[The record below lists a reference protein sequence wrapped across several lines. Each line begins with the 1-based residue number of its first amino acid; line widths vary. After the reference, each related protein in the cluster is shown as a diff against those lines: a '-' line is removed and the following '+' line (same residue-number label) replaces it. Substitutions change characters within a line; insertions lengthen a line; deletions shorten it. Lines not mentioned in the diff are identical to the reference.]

1 MAEKQNKRSKVWQY
15 FHVVEAGDK
24 KKAKCTLCAVEV
36 SYTGGST
43 GAMSNHLKH
52 VHKSLNTEQ
61 AAATTSKTV
70 QPPITAFKTPV
81 VSTMSKVK
89 WQMCTQKLAQMCARD
104 LRPMSIVE
112 GDGFKEF
119 CNELNPSYSVPSK
132 QTISKYVTISY
143 DQMKTDLIRC
153 IAAQTGISL
162 TCDHWTSLATEGY
175 ITVTGHFIDDNWRFQ
190 NCILATRKTTERHT
204 GENIATDIKTVCAE
218 FGIKAPMVTSLVTDN
233 ASNMV
238 SCAALL
244 PDSFT
249 HIRCF
254 GHTLQLS
261 IRGAFDKINTI
272 TRTIN
277 AAKQIVSHFR
287 RSVNINTELHI
298 RQKQMGVAENSLIL
312 DCPTRWNSTYDM
324 FERLLEQRLAIYAV
338 LHDTKITKS
347 ADARVLDMADE
358 QWALIE
364 GMVPILKPLYM
375 ATRLMCSE
383 EYPTLS
389 GTYPVLFSLI
399 NYHLSVNDKDCT
411 AVAAFKKQV
420 SDDLQ
425 HRYNMNETE
434 KLCNSLP
441 IVCTFLD
448 PRYRSL
454 PFLTEAQR
462 AIVHE
467 HILSI
472 LQNASSSTEN
482 TTNPDSSTASE
493 PHIMTDVTDA
503 DSSNQN
509 NQVFSCKRSK
519 LSQDDVSIL
528 LGGYFDTQDCEVVL
542 PSTIKEELDM
552 YAKERPVST
561 KINPFDWWKVNSA
574 NFPKLAMLA
583 RRVLCS
589 PATSVPSER
598 VFSTAGGTV
607 TKLRAALD
615 SKSVD
620 KLIFV
625 NKRLKFLANQKT
637 ESANTSVAQVAIKA
651 EPKSPIKIERRDEA
665 NQSNNKVL
673 PPLPQLPDLPFS
685 L

>member
-1 MAEKQNKRSKVWQY
+1 
-15 FHVVEAGDK
+15 
-24 KKAKCTLCAVEV
+24 
-36 SYTGGST
+36 
-43 GAMSNHLKH
+43 
-52 VHKSLNTEQ
+52 
-61 AAATTSKTV
+61 
-70 QPPITAFKTPV
+70 
-81 VSTMSKVK
+81 MSKVK
-89 WQMCTQKLAQMCARD
+89 WQTCTQKLAQMCARD

-190 NCILATRKTTERHT
+190 NCVLATRKTTERE
-204 GENIATDIKTVCAE
+204 GENIANIATDIKTVCAE

-272 TRTIN
+272 TRTIS
-277 AAKQIVSHFR
+277 AAKQIVSHFQ
-287 RSVNINTELHI
+287 RSVNINTELQI

-389 GTYPVLFSLI
+389 GTYLVLFS
-399 NYHLSVNDKDCT
+399 
-411 AVAAFKKQV
+411 
-420 SDDLQ
+420 
-425 HRYNMNETE
+425 
-434 KLCNSLP
+434 
-441 IVCTFLD
+441 
-448 PRYRSL
+448 
-454 PFLTEAQR
+454 
-462 AIVHE
+462 
-467 HILSI
+467 
-472 LQNASSSTEN
+472 
-482 TTNPDSSTASE
+482 
-493 PHIMTDVTDA
+493 
-503 DSSNQN
+503 
-509 NQVFSCKRSK
+509 
-519 LSQDDVSIL
+519 
-528 LGGYFDTQDCEVVL
+528 
-542 PSTIKEELDM
+542 
-552 YAKERPVST
+552 
-561 KINPFDWWKVNSA
+561 
-574 NFPKLAMLA
+574 
-583 RRVLCS
+583 
-589 PATSVPSER
+589 
-598 VFSTAGGTV
+598 
-607 TKLRAALD
+607 
-615 SKSVD
+615 
-620 KLIFV
+620 
-625 NKRLKFLANQKT
+625 
-637 ESANTSVAQVAIKA
+637 
-651 EPKSPIKIERRDEA
+651 
-665 NQSNNKVL
+665 
-673 PPLPQLPDLPFS
+673 
-685 L
+685 

>member
-1 MAEKQNKRSKVWQY
+1 M
-15 FHVVEAGDK
+15 
-24 KKAKCTLCAVEV
+24 
-36 SYTGGST
+36 
-43 GAMSNHLKH
+43 
-52 VHKSLNTEQ
+52 
-61 AAATTSKTV
+61 
-70 QPPITAFKTPV
+70 
-81 VSTMSKVK
+81 
-89 WQMCTQKLAQMCARD
+89 
-104 LRPMSIVE
+104 
-112 GDGFKEF
+112 
-119 CNELNPSYSVPSK
+119 
-132 QTISKYVTISY
+132 
-143 DQMKTDLIRC
+143 
-153 IAAQTGISL
+153 
-162 TCDHWTSLATEGY
+162 
-175 ITVTGHFIDDNWRFQ
+175 
-190 NCILATRKTTERHT
+190 
-204 GENIATDIKTVCAE
+204 IKTAR
-218 FGIKAPMVTSLVTDN
+218 PL
-233 ASNMV
+233 
-238 SCAALL
+238 
-244 PDSFT
+244 
-249 HIRCF
+249 R
-254 GHTLQLS
+254 LS
-261 IRGAFDKINTI
+261 
-272 TRTIN
+272 
-277 AAKQIVSHFR
+277 
-287 RSVNINTELHI
+287 
-298 RQKQMGVAENSLIL
+298 
-312 DCPTRWNSTYDM
+312 
-324 FERLLEQRLAIYAV
+324 
-338 LHDTKITKS
+338 
-347 ADARVLDMADE
+347 
-358 QWALIE
+358 
-364 GMVPILKPLYM
+364 
-375 ATRLMCSE
+375 
-383 EYPTLS
+383 
-389 GTYPVLFSLI
+389 
-399 NYHLSVNDKDCT
+399 
-411 AVAAFKKQV
+411 KKQV

-425 HRYNMNETE
+425 RRYNMNETE

-509 NQVFSCKRSK
+509 NQDFSCKRSK
-519 LSQDDVSIL
+519 LSQDDVSFL

-542 PSTIKEELDM
+542 PSTTKEELDM

-607 TKLRAALD
+607 TKLRATLD
-615 SKSVD
+615 SESID

-637 ESANTSVAQVAIKA
+637 GSAKTSVAKVAIKA
-651 EPKSPIKIERRDEA
+651 EPKSPIKIEQRDEA

-685 L
+685 LWMITLEEDWDWGLLIIETHQAIMLLNVWANCKDSDQSANLSSLAENSSCAVDSLGPSWCEQTAQTPIRFAGLSL